1 MRLYHYYCVEIKSKT
16 QNSKYKEA
24 TNVFVKTEIMFN
36 PKQAKSNS
44 IEINENNKI
53 KTIGTYEMVSK
64 NFIFFLCLM
73 LEKHQTI
80 IFIFPFK
87 NQFWNENN
95 NCFFSLIIAIFNSL
109 SLIIMRHLM
118 EIKISIHCFC
128 LISNGKKHKLSLEE
142 INHNHKHYFF
152 LKKQKNN

>member
-1 MRLYHYYCVEIKSKT
+1 MRLYHYYGVEIKSKT

-87 NQFWNENN
+87 NQF
-95 NCFFSLIIAIFNSL
+95 
-109 SLIIMRHLM
+109 
-118 EIKISIHCFC
+118 
-128 LISNGKKHKLSLEE
+128 
-142 INHNHKHYFF
+142 
-152 LKKQKNN
+152 